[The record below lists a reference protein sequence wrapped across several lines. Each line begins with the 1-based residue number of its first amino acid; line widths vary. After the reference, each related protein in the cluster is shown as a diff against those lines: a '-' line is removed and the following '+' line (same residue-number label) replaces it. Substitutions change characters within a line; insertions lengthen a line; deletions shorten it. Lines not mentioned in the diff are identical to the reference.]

1 MATLALVR
9 IDARLIHGQV
19 CTQWLYKTGAKK
31 IYIID
36 DMIAKDPFLTSV
48 FLMATPVGTTL
59 EVISTAEAGKRWQND
74 EFGDVPVFVL
84 FKNMPMAYKAYQAG
98 FKYPAMQIGSIG
110 GGVGRKVVLGPISFD
125 DEDARMLDEMV
136 KDGMDGYFQPVPDD
150 KPVPWASV
158 KAKNY
163 PNL

>member
-1 MATLALVR
+1 
-9 IDARLIHGQV
+9 
-19 CTQWLYKTGAKK
+19 
-31 IYIID
+31 
-36 DMIAKDPFLTSV
+36 MIAKDPFLTSI